1 MSDVV
6 AVRLTRALLQLVVK
20 SAAWHFAIRPHALA
34 RSSKGQFVRI
44 AGRWISN
51 QVVTGLCSTLLAS
64 QIGAHA
70 VSAGAGISGGP
81 GTIGANRSS
90 FHYGLVSH
98 RRPVL
103 LVIASQTF
111 AFSH

>member
-1 MSDVV
+1 MV
-6 AVRLTRALLQLVVK
+6 AVRLRRALLQLVVK
-20 SAAWHFAIRPHALA
+20 SAAWHFAIPPHALA
-34 RSSKGQFVRI
+34 RRRVSSF
-44 AGRWISN
+44 SN

-90 FHYGLVSH
+90 FYYGLVSH